1 MSTTEAEEEAP
12 KEEPEE
18 QEPEL
23 EPKSKSKRVVRNP
36 ALLIVSI
43 AAVVFAVL
51 AIVMVAIV
59 VTDRSKSNDSGD
71 RTEISTTAAR
81 IAEAITAV
89 EPSGGGALAATVE
102 QLGTSPVIA
111 QYTEISD
118 AMRKVMGPLKL
129 QSIRGTVK
137 EVYVGNIEGSEA
149 RVIVRLDL
157 VYVGDNTRVIPD
169 QYLDM
174 TLAKLDGQWKVDNV
188 QVLNVAL
195 AGAAP
200 TSTVPG
206 SQPTTPSTAS
216 SSG

>member
-1 MSTTEAEEEAP
+1 VSTTEAEEEAP

-59 VTDRSKSNDSGD
+59 VKDRSKSNDSGD

-174 TLAKLDGQWKVDNV
+174 TLAKLDGKWKVDNV